1 VIYFECENISIFQNS
16 FIDHNT
22 KKHGWLR
29 VNTQIAIC
37 FRHISNI

>member
-22 KKHGWLR
+22 KKHRWL
-29 VNTQIAIC
+29 
-37 FRHISNI
+37 